1 MAKKQPSIKAIIKRY
16 LKALEEDN
24 IHVNQA
30 ILFGS
35 RARKEGDQWS
45 DIDIAIVS
53 ETFEGDRFND
63 RARIRKTTLS
73 VSSDL
78 SPIPFRPE
86 DFTPNDPFVREI
98 LSTGRRVI

>member
-1 MAKKQPSIKAIIKRY
+1 MR
-16 LKALEEDN
+16 ALEADN

-30 ILFGS
+30 VLFGS
-35 RARKEGDQWS
+35 RARGEGDEWS

-53 ETFEGDRFND
+53 ESFEGNRFND

-86 DFTPNDPFVREI
+86 DFSPNDPFVREI
-98 LSTGRRVI
+98 LSTGRRII

>member
-1 MAKKQPSIKAIIKRY
+1 MAKRQSSINSIIKKY
-16 LKALEEDN
+16 LSALKKDN
-24 IHVNQA
+24 IFVSQA

-35 RARKEGDQWS
+35 SVKRKGDKWS

-53 ETFEGDRFND
+53 ETFEGNRLAD
-63 RARIRKTTLS
+63 RARIRRTTLS

-86 DFTPNDPFVREI
+86 DFTPDDPFVREI

>member
-1 MAKKQPSIKAIIKRY
+1 MPKRQPSTNAIIKRY

-24 IHVNQA
+24 IHVSQA
-30 ILFGS
+30 VLFGS
-35 RARKEGDQWS
+35 RAKKEGDQWS

-53 ETFEGDRFND
+53 ENFEGNRFSD

-86 DFTPNDPFVREI
+86 DFAPNDPFVREI

>member
-1 MAKKQPSIKAIIKRY
+1 MAKRQPSIRAIIKRY

-35 RARKEGDQWS
+35 RARREGDQWS

-86 DFTPNDPFVREI
+86 DFSPNDPFVREI
-98 LSTGRRVI
+98 LSTGRRVM

>member
-1 MAKKQPSIKAIIKRY
+1 MAKRQPSTNAIIRRY

-24 IHVNQA
+24 IHVSQA

-35 RARKEGDQWS
+35 RAREEGDEWS

-53 ETFEGDRFND
+53 ESFEGDRLSD
-63 RARIRKTTLS
+63 RARIRKITLS

-86 DFTPNDPFVREI
+86 DFAQNDPFVRVI
-98 LSTGRRVI
+98 LSTGKRVV